1 MLDIKKI
8 QTFVKMTPATRSV
21 KRRRLITKT
30 GGHSL
35 PAPARAISLPL
46 QEPVSLVPPNVRAY
60 FLDKDLKNTISNMM
74 MDPAA
79 ADDCHVSSIQSFFH
93 LHTAAADHSG
103 HFEPGSVKLL
113 AARVAKHW
121 PVVVQELGEPRA
133 LAVYSSMSGIL
144 QKVPPCDTFGNAV
157 YSIEAYVAA
166 LLYVGWELAG
176 SAESEGPSVMH
187 TVPQARLMH
196 CVYRFLGYISR

>member
-46 QEPVSLVPPNVRAY
+46 QEPVSFVPPNVRAY

-121 PVVVQELGEPRA
+121 QVVMQELGEPRA
-133 LAVYSSMSGIL
+133 LAVYSSMSGIF
-144 QKVPPCDTFGNAV
+144 QKVPLRDTFGDAA
-157 YSIEAYVAA
+157 SIETYVAA
-166 LLYVGWELAG
+166 LFSVG
-176 SAESEGPSVMH
+176 ESEGPSVMH